1 MKKIA
6 LITADN
12 GNGGAARATRRI
24 AKGLTKVSEDLFS
37 IELICNGNKEY
48 GYLQRKPIYKWY
60 TKLIY
65 KNAISSKIFKAII
78 YKLWKKLNLKQKK
91 DSMLFFRIGN
101 SINNKNTFGKY
112 EILHIFWGQNFINPA
127 AIAALNKNVILTLHD
142 MWFLTG
148 GCAFNFDSE
157 DYKEKFLNIFGK
169 RNFDNQYKLKKKLL
183 FSSKTQIIVT
193 SDWMKKKCIDYGIE
207 EYKIKKIF
215 NYIPSHY
222 MFLDM
227 KYESMQLI
235 NWTNEVFSKK
245 IIYFVGNIN
254 DFRKGFDF
262 LVSALDLLPSDIK
275 SRIAIQILGSNQT
288 KITKLDNLNI
298 DYLSIGIFN
307 DEISQIIA
315 YNAAD
320 LLICPSSLD
329 NSPNVIAE
337 AQMCGL
343 PIFVRSGTGAS
354 EMIEEGLSGKTFS
367 SNRVEDLKTQ
377 ISDFVLGKLKY
388 NSFEISKKASIT
400 YGIENTC
407 KKYIDLYNNFE
418 PI

>member
-1 MKKIA
+1 MKKVA

-24 AKGLTKVSEDLFS
+24 AKGLTKLAGDLFS
-37 IELICNGNKEY
+37 IELICNGISEN
-48 GYLQRKPIYKWY
+48 GYFQRKPIYHWY

-78 YKLWKKLNLKQKK
+78 YRLWKKINLRQKK

-101 SINNKNTFGKY
+101 SINNRKTFDNY
-112 EILHIFWGQNFINPA
+112 DILHVFWGQNFINPG
-127 AIAALNKNVILTLHD
+127 AIADLNKNVIVTLHD

-148 GCAFNFDSE
+148 GCAFSNE
-157 DYKEKFLNIFGK
+157 PKDYKEKYLNIFGK
-169 RNFDNQYKLKKKLL
+169 RNFDNQYQLKKKLL
-183 FSSKTQIIVT
+183 FSSKTKIIVT
-193 SDWMKKKCIDYGIE
+193 SNWMKKKCIDFGIE
-207 EYKIKKIF
+207 KNKITKIF
-215 NYIPSHY
+215 NYIPNY
-222 MFLDM
+222 YKFLDM
-227 KYESMQLI
+227 KYESMKLI
-235 NWTNEVFSKK
+235 NWSDKVFSKK

-262 LVSALDLLPSDIK
+262 LVAAINLLTSDIK
-275 SRIAIQILGSNQT
+275 SKIAIQILGSTQSQ
-288 KITKLDNLNI
+288 ITKLDNLNI
-298 DYLSIGIFN
+298 NYLSLGIFH

-320 LLICPSSLD
+320 LLICPSTLD

-343 PIFVRSGTGAS
+343 PTFVRSGTGAS
-354 EMIEEGLSGKTFS
+354 EMIEEGLSGKIFS
-367 SNRVEDLKTQ
+367 HNRVEDLKAQ
-377 ISDFVLGKLKY
+377 ISDFVLGKLKF
-388 NSFEISKKASIT
+388 NSFIISEKARIT
-400 YGIENTC
+400 YSLENTC